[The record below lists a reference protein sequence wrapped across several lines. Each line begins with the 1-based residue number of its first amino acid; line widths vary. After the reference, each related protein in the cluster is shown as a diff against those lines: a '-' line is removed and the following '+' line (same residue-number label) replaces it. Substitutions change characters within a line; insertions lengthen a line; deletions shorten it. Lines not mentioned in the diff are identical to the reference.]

1 MLWMREVFVSALG
14 VNKSYYERVGKTLI
28 RSFGARVRAAD
39 EVRYPGYQLFQRSTL
54 LDRVFDLLRGYF
66 WLEFCQHN
74 MLDQLS
80 LLTGVNLTSR
90 PWL

>member
-14 VNKSYYERVGKTLI
+14 VNKSYYERVSKTLI
-28 RSFGARVRAAD
+28 CSFGARVRAAD
-39 EVRYPGYQLFQRSTL
+39 EVCYPGYQFFQRSTL

-66 WLEFCQHN
+66 RLELCQHN